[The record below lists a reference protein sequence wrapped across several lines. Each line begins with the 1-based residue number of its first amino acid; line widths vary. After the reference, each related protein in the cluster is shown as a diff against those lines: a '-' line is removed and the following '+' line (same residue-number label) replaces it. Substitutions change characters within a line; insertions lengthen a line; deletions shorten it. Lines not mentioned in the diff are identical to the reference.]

1 MQGVEVEAAPGSAI
15 EILDCDMWWKW
26 ESYNEKLGTLRSPSI
41 LIMLILVSRARD
53 WTRHSS
59 DNLSQFSLLSAW
71 CLAGLVQNMN
81 LAKFVQIKNDEDKLR
96 TENNRDEE
104 KQELRA
110 EQELR

>member
-1 MQGVEVEAAPGSAI
+1 
-15 EILDCDMWWKW
+15 
-26 ESYNEKLGTLRSPSI
+26 
-41 LIMLILVSRARD
+41 MLILVSRARD